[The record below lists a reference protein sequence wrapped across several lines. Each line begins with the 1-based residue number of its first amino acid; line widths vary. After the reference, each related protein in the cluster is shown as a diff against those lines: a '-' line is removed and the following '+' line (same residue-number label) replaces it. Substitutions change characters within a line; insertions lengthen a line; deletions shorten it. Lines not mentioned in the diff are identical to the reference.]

1 MKYIPI
7 YNVSDLSFCFFDR
20 FRYFLFRYIF
30 DTFFIYSYILF
41 KKIFKNIFR
50 IILFYSR

>member
-20 FRYFLFRYIF
+20 FQITLC
-30 DTFFIYSYILF
+30 SM
-41 KKIFKNIFR
+41 NSS
-50 IILFYSR
+50 IIGVMIRAAGIAM